1 MEDPRAV
8 AAEIGRLY
16 PAVFRR
22 FHVSKQPVAG
32 IGVTPR
38 MLSVLQ
44 HLVAAG
50 PMTLGELAQ
59 HLGLSR
65 ATATELVTRVE
76 QRGLVARI
84 RDERDRRR
92 VFVWVTQE
100 GQQRAR
106 ARPRVLA
113 DEALVA
119 AVSRM
124 TPVERDQLV
133 QGLRAL
139 LAAADHPDMADT
151 STDDTKESK
160 P

>member
-1 MEDPRAV
+1 MDRMDDPREV
-8 AAEIGRLY
+8 AAEVGRLY
-16 PAVFRR
+16 PAVYRR

-32 IGVTPR
+32 VGVTPR

-44 HLVAAG
+44 HLVASG
-50 PMTLGELAQ
+50 PMTLGELAE

-92 VFVWVTQE
+92 VFVWVTDE
-100 GQQRAR
+100 GQLRAR
-106 ARPRVLA
+106 ARPRVLE

-119 AVSRM
+119 AVRRM
-124 TPVERDQLV
+124 TPDERDRLV

-139 LAAADHPDMADT
+139 LAAADDPDTHDT
-151 STDDTKESK
+151 EESK